1 MDYIY
6 QAILI
11 PDPDGGFVVTF
22 PDVPEA
28 ITAGETSGEALS
40 NAAEALGLALR
51 GYIADDRELPQAGQH
66 ENGIPVQAEAW
77 SALKLAVI
85 ETFRA
90 ANITKT
96 ELANRLGRKETE
108 ARRILDPDHP
118 TKVQMLEQAL
128 AVLGKR
134 IMLTVKDA
142 A

>member
-1 MDYIY
+1 MDYTY
-6 QAILI
+6 QATLI

-28 ITAGETSGEALS
+28 ITAGLDSREALS

-51 GYIADDRELPQAGQH
+51 GYIADGKALPDAGQH

-85 ETFRA
+85 EAFNT

-96 ELANRLGRKETE
+96 ELANRLGKKEPE
-108 ARRILDPDHP
+108 ARRILDPGHP
-118 TKVQMLEQAL
+118 TKLQTLEQTL
-128 AVLGKR
+128 TVLGKR
-134 IMLTVKDA
+134 LFVTVKDA